1 MGIWDNLLRV
11 AKNMPVAWFT
21 PRVTYLP
28 IDGAASEDL
37 IHEIQGWSPAK
48 MYRKQPH
55 LRTVTSFLGRNT
67 AQLGIHVFEAVNDT
81 DRVRRRDAVSAGVLS
96 RPNPTMTAYQL
107 KYALVVD
114 KALYDWA
121 FLLPVLD
128 PETGEQQLWRIP
140 PAWVEPVSDGP
151 FRPLKYRVYFQESG
165 KLPDWFTGDGD
176 RKYVELDEADLIP
189 FKGYDPTSTWK
200 GSSAVES
207 LKETLIEQVEASKY
221 RMQLWKRGGR
231 VSSVLQ
237 RPANAPAWTDDQ
249 AKRFRDDWY
258 SNWTGDGSRAGGTP
272 ILEDGMTLQ
281 RVDFSAMDQQWAEG
295 ARLALGVVAS
305 AFHVNPSMVGS
316 MEKATYNNVR
326 EYRKMLYGDT
336 LGPLLVEIEDVLNT
350 FLLPRYGEGNLYA
363 EFNIWAK
370 LAGSFEEQA
379 QFLQAAVGAPYMT
392 RNEARARLN
401 QPAIAGGD
409 ELITPLNVLVGGMA
423 NPQDSGSEEAPGGAL
438 DTTEPKGHRPIEV
451 KSTVIDRDYV
461 VKYQQMLATFYMRQG
476 RHVESRLGAKAAWWD
491 QQRWNTELAEELV
504 KMHLFVTQQAAVE
517 ALQAAGLDASAYD
530 VGRTVNYLME
540 RAKRDAS
547 AINNH
552 TKKLVTEAL
561 KDAKPINELFAA
573 LATAAALKTA
583 QTMATASISWG
594 KLESGRQSGAGS
606 KTWVVTSKNPRSS
619 HSAMNGQMVPLEST
633 FSNGLHWPGDPV
645 GGVDEVAG
653 CTCQVNV
660 VY

>member
-1 MGIWDNLLRV
+1 MGVWDNLLRV
-11 AKNMPVAWFT
+11 AKNLPVAWFT

-28 IDGAASEDL
+28 VDGASAEDL

-67 AQLGIHVFEAVNDT
+67 AQLGIHVFETVDGT
-81 DRVRRRDAVSAGVLS
+81 DRKRRRDAISARVLS
-96 RPNPTMTAYQL
+96 KPNPTMTSYQL

-121 FLLPVLD
+121 YLLPTVD
-128 PETGEQQLWRIP
+128 PETGQEQLWRIP
-140 PAWVEPVSDGP
+140 PAWVEPVPDGP
-151 FRPLKYRVYFQESG
+151 FRPLKYRVFVQEAG
-165 KLPDWFTGDGD
+165 KLPEWFAGDGERRYID
-176 RKYVELDEADLIP
+176 LDESDLIP
-189 FKGYDPTSTWK
+189 FKGYDPTSTWR

-207 LKETLIEQVEASKY
+207 LKGTLIEQVEASKY

-237 RPANAPAWTDDQ
+237 RPANAPAWADDQ

-258 SNWTGDGSRAGGTP
+258 SNWTGDGARAGGTP

-295 ARLALGVVAS
+295 ARLALGTVAS

-336 LGPLLVEIEDVLNT
+336 LGPQLVEFEDVFNT
-350 FLLPRYGEGNLYA
+350 FLLPRYGEEGLYA

-379 QFLQAAVGAPYMT
+379 QFLQAAVGAPYMV
-392 RNEARARLN
+392 RNEARSRLN
-401 QPAIAGGD
+401 LPAIDGGD

-438 DTTEPKGHRPIEV
+438 DTTEPKRRPVEV
-451 KSTVIDRDYV
+451 KSQVIDRDYV
-461 VKYQQMLATFYMRQG
+461 VKYQQVLATFYLRQG
-476 RHVESRLGAKAAWWD
+476 RHVESRVGAKAAWWD
-491 QQRWNTELAEELV
+491 QQRWNSELADELV
-504 KMHLFVTQQAAVE
+504 KMHLFVTQAAAVE
-517 ALQAAGLDASAYD
+517 ALQAAGLDGSAYD
-530 VGRTVNYLME
+530 VGRTVAYLME
-540 RAKRDAS
+540 RAKRDA
-547 AINNH
+547 AAVNNH

-561 KDAKPINELFAA
+561 KDGKSINELFTA

-583 QTMATASISWG
+583 QTMTTSSISWG
-594 KLESGRQSGAGS
+594 KIESGRQSGAGS

-619 HSAMNGQMVPLEST
+619 HSAMGGQMVPLEST
-633 FSNGLHWPGDPV
+633 FSNGLHWPGDPA
-645 GGVDEVAG
+645 GGVAEVAG